1 METVYTAWIEIPV
14 KVYCEVQKEER
25 ATRHYPGCPATIGLE
40 RIEICQYND
49 EDKVAGSLKDLED
62 SIVKGC
68 QDKFEEDAW
77 DYI

>member
-14 KVYCEVQKEER
+14 KVYCSIQKEER
-25 ATRHYPGCPATIGLE
+25 PTRHSDGCPATSGLE
-40 RIEICQYND
+40 RIEICEYND
-49 EDKVAGSLKDLED
+49 ETIIATSLKELEN
-62 SIVKGC
+62 SIVEGC